1 MSKGATTSATSL
13 DPQLKEKYLQAYSG
27 IQSAAEIP
35 FTPYTGDLVSGF
47 NPDQLDTFAA
57 TRGMFGDA
65 MGYNPRAE
73 LAGMAT
79 GPLDIAQYQNPYQEQ
94 VIDAAIN
101 DLDRARQIQIA
112 DSQDRAIGAGA
123 FGGSRSAILEGD
135 ADRGYYDAV
144 GRTAAQ
150 LRSQGFDTAAGLG
163 MQDRG
168 FRAGLQGGLLGD
180 QYQTLGLL
188 GGIGGQQQ
196 GLGQSGLDATYGQ
209 FGRAV
214 DYPLRQAGLLSS
226 AISGLPFEGQT
237 TQRKK
242 TGFGDVLGGLFGL
255 GTAMAMGQTGPFGQ
269 GNIWGPS

>member
-1 MSKGATTSATSL
+1 MSKGAATATTEL
-13 DPQLKEKYLQAYSG
+13 DPQLKEKYLEAYSG
-27 IQSAAEIP
+27 IKSAAEIP

-47 NPDQLDTFAA
+47 NPDQLDAFAA

-65 MGYNPRAE
+65 MGYNPRGE

-112 DSQDRAIGAGA
+112 DSQNRAIGAGA

-135 ADRGYYDAV
+135 ADRGYFDAV
-144 GRTAAQ
+144 GRTTAG
-150 LRSQGFDTAAGLG
+150 LRSQGFDKASQLG
-163 MQDRG
+163 MMDRDYRTG
-168 FRAGLQGGLLGD
+168 IQSGMLGD

-196 GLGQSGLDATYGQ
+196 GLGQAGLDAQ
-209 FGRAV
+209 FGEFARGV

-237 TQRKK
+237 TQNKK
-242 TGFGDVLGGLFGL
+242 TGLGDVLGGLLGL
-255 GTAMAMGQTGPFGQ
+255 GTAMAFSGTGPFK
-269 GNIWGPS
+269 

>member
-1 MSKGATTSATSL
+1 MSKGAATATTEL
-13 DPQLKEKYLQAYSG
+13 DPQLKERYLEAYSG
-27 IQSAAEIP
+27 IKSAADIP

-65 MGYNPRAE
+65 MGYNPRGE

-79 GPLDIAQYQNPYQEQ
+79 GPLDISQYQNPYQEQ

-101 DLDRARQIQIA
+101 DLDRARQIQQTQA
-112 DSQDRAIGAGA
+112 QDRAIRSGA
-123 FGGSRSAILEGD
+123 FGGSRSGILESE
-135 ADRGYYDAV
+135 ADRAYFDAV
-144 GRTAAQ
+144 GRTAAN
-150 LRSQGFDTAAGLG
+150 LRASGFDTAAGLG

-168 FRAGLQGGLLGD
+168 FRSALQGGLLDD
-180 QYQTLGLL
+180 QYRTLGLL
-188 GGIGGQQQ
+188 GGIGGQQY
-196 GLGQSGLDATYGQ
+196 GIGQAGLDAAYGQ

-242 TGFGDVLGGLFGL
+242 TGFGDILGAGAGLLGAGL
-255 GTAMAMGQTGPFGQ
+255 VGGYF
-269 GNIWGPS
+269 N